1 MPLSPQEI
9 ASAAAI
15 LSQRR
20 LAGTQG
26 PVLAA
31 ACRPQTL
38 DEAWAIQQ
46 AVASQMT
53 ELGDAVGAWKC
64 GTPAPDRLVAAPIY
78 ASTVHNKPVCPVWA
92 HEGRCRV
99 EPELAFVLRHDLPS
113 RVQPYERAEVES
125 ALGRAHVALELIDS
139 RYEASA
145 PLTFA
150 DKLADGL
157 VNQGLWIGPEVPLQ
171 QALGASHM
179 RVRWCSEHTPWQQL
193 DGVHPDQDPLAPLV
207 WLVNHLSQCGIGL
220 AAGVPV
226 ITGSYAGTIAC
237 PVAETLRFG
246 FGDGAEVSLQLIAR
260 AR

>member
-1 MPLSPQEI
+1 MPLSPQDI

-26 PVLAA
+26 PVLPA

-46 AVASQMT
+46 AVASQM
-53 ELGDAVGAWKC
+53 GDAVGAWKC
-64 GTPAPDRLVAAPIY
+64 GTPAPDRLVVAPIY
-78 ASTVHNKPVCPVWA
+78 AATVHDAPVCPVWA
-92 HEGRCRV
+92 HEGQVRV
-99 EPELAFVLRHDLPS
+99 EPELAFVLQHALPA
-113 RVQPYERAEVES
+113 RAQPYERVEVES

-139 RYEASA
+139 RYDTAAS
-145 PLTFA
+145 LTFA

-157 VNQGLWIGPEVPLQ
+157 VNQGLWLGPEVPLA
-171 QALGASHM
+171 QALSTARM
-179 RVRWCSEHTPWQQL
+179 RVRWCSDHTPWQQL

-207 WLVNHLSQCGIGL
+207 WLVNHLSQCGLGL

-237 PVAETLRFG
+237 PVDETLRFG
-246 FGDGAEVSLQLIAR
+246 FGDGAEVSLRLVAR